1 MNDWFVV
8 RDGLAGAA
16 RFPSLARS
24 EQRVSAVELLL
35 LLMCGATAA
44 VAIGMVKLRLGI
56 PGHSIVLAAVPMAL
70 GMALAPRRMAGCVM
84 SGGALGAAW
93 LLTSA
98 GGGNFGSGSFVSL
111 SLLGPMMDLA
121 LNGVRGGRRVYGAL
135 ILAGLTTNLL
145 ALTSRAVPKVLG
157 LDVGARPWDSWW
169 LLASVTYTLSGI
181 VAGLLGAICWFHF
194 NDRKNAGSIDRNA
207 GPQV

>member
-121 LNGVRGGRRVYGAL
+121 LNGVRGGR
-135 ILAGLTTNLL
+135 
-145 ALTSRAVPKVLG
+145 
-157 LDVGARPWDSWW
+157 
-169 LLASVTYTLSGI
+169 
-181 VAGLLGAICWFHF
+181 
-194 NDRKNAGSIDRNA
+194 
-207 GPQV
+207 